1 MDLINV
7 SLSSIKPQSKRS
19 MFGKNEQATITD
31 QCFFFDFKV
40 TPSIEGF

>member
-1 MDLINV
+1 MDLVNV

-31 QCFFFDFKV
+31 QCFFDFKV